1 MMKRTKLAD
10 RALPNYSVG
19 EEIMNTVT
27 HIIGGVLGIVVLVM
41 TVLVSALHH
50 NVWGIVSSAIYGTS
64 MIALY
69 SVTELSFP

>member
-27 HIIGGVLGIVVLVM
+27 HIIGGAVGA
-41 TVLVSALHH
+41 TFGFVSNKLMHT
-50 NVWGIVSSAIYGTS
+50 NK
-64 MIALY
+64 
-69 SVTELSFP
+69 